1 MNTAEYVKPEYS
13 KKTKKK
19 HGILFLQKTVILCK
33 IVLSSSDYQHL
44 MDKISSSLNKK
55 QREGSIYTC
64 TKAEHLTFIFKG
76 FI

>member
-13 KKTKKK
+13 KKKKKK

-33 IVLSSSDYQHL
+33 IVLSSDYQHL

-55 QREGSIYTC
+55 QKEGSIYTC

-76 FI
+76 LI